1 MAVDTRQRHWDGTIH
16 VAVPF
21 GGLGAS
27 GLGGRAA
34 RSEYPY

>member
-16 VAVPF
+16 VAVSF
-21 GGLGAS
+21 GLGAS